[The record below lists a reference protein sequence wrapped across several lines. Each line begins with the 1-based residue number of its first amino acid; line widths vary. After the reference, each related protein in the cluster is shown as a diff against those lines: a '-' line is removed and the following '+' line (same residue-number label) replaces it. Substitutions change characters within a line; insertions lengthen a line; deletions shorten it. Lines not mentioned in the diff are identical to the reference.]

1 MYQYIRIRTLS
12 FVIGALALVVITVFT
27 ARIWN
32 EEKQQTCASQWLAYN
47 TTANAV
53 VTVGGSADA
62 DKVLDRLR
70 YWAERCMPDDA
81 DLEN

>member
-1 MYQYIRIRTLS
+1 
-12 FVIGALALVVITVFT
+12 
-27 ARIWN
+27 
-32 EEKQQTCASQWLAYN
+32 LAYN